1 MFSHM
6 KFFEVI
12 KANMFIVNAMIFE
25 VILVIQVSV
34 LSLYSAITICL
45 IESDHINEPIVFV

>member
-1 MFSHM
+1 M